1 MKNDI
6 MYKLSYGAE
15 KLKTV
20 KEKIIEDI
28 KTINTAMKKT
38 YSDNCVIVVLSP
50 CNKHGEMN
58 HECTIHIFDNFLEAN
73 PLLNQEQFSDDK
85 NISVIQYDLKHDKF
99 LFILLKTYDT
109 RNYKRLNKRQIQ
121 KMFSDLELES
131 KILFL
136 YNQLQSKIILHKSV

>member
-1 MKNDI
+1 MKNDTI
-6 MYKLSYGAE
+6 YNLSYSTE
-15 KLKTV
+15 KLKSV

-28 KTINTAMKKT
+28 KIINTAMKKT
-38 YSDNCVIVVLSP
+38 YSDNCIIVVLSP
-50 CNKHGEMN
+50 CNKHGEVN
-58 HECTIHIFDNFLEAN
+58 HQCIIHIFNNFLEAN

-109 RNYKRLNKRQIQ
+109 RNYKRLNKRQVQ

-131 KILFL
+131 KVLFL
-136 YNQLQSKIILHKSV
+136 YNQLQTKIILHKSV

>member
-1 MKNDI
+1 MKNDTI
-6 MYKLSYGAE
+6 YNISYGIE
-15 KLKTV
+15 KLKSI

-28 KTINTAMKKT
+28 KMINAAMKKT
-38 YSDNCVIVVLSP
+38 YTDNCVIVVLSP
-50 CNKHGEMN
+50 CNKHGEVN
-58 HECTIHIFDNFLEAN
+58 HECIIHIFDNFLEAN

-109 RNYKRLNKRQIQ
+109 RNYKRLNKRQVQ

-131 KILFL
+131 KVLFL
-136 YNQLQSKIILHKSV
+136 YNQLQTKIILHKSV